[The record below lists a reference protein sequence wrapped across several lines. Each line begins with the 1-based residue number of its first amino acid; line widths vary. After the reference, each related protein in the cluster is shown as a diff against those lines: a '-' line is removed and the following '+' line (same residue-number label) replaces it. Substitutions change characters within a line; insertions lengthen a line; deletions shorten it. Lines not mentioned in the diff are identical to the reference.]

1 MWQELSSLSCFQ
13 PIKYDSCG
21 LFLDVLMQ
29 LRKFLLFL
37 VCEAFVSWKGVFI
50 LSGIFSKSIEMI
62 TAMFCSVVTILKKKG
77 GGNLLSQKY
86 RPMTDAEDLSSDS
99 AWENPLSSS
108 EVLSLS
114 GCFHQFLHY
123 QTCLRL
129 SPSQPSHNA
138 HRQEGRKEKWKDKLS
153 VKSGMVLAV
162 SQCFRVL
169 SRARAVTPWRQLCPL

>member
-1 MWQELSSLSCFQ
+1 M
-13 PIKYDSCG
+13 
-21 LFLDVLMQ
+21 
-29 LRKFLLFL
+29 
-37 VCEAFVSWKGVFI
+37 
-50 LSGIFSKSIEMI
+50 
-62 TAMFCSVVTILKKKG
+62 
-77 GGNLLSQKY
+77 SQKY

-129 SPSQPSHNA
+129 SPSRPSHNA

-169 SRARAVTPWRQLCPL
+169 SGARAVTPWRQLCPL